1 MIAIRVLSGVL
12 TMLAAAC
19 ALLSPSLGENAE
31 PAPSFQAHV
40 DMKTFMEHV
49 LTPAAKIV
57 WSVNAVMIDE
67 KGEHDLSPKTEDDWE
82 RIVSGAATLAE
93 ATNALMIPQRARDP
107 QWKRLRQEVRG
118 RRKQGLS
125 GGLKPAMKATPEASR
140 SARRNLRR
148 LPSALWPAGYMR
160 ARFGGGRRTRNAGG
174 RTKALVH
181 RRGLTQAVR
190 PSTFGRL
197 ETRRGCRDGR
207 GN

>member
-67 KGEHDLSPKTEDDWE
+67 KGEHDLSPKTRRRLGTDRQRRRDACRSHQRLDD
-82 RIVSGAATLAE
+82 SAAGARSAVE
-93 ATNALMIPQRARDP
+93 
-107 QWKRLRQEVRG
+107 RLRQKVGG

-125 GGLKPAMKATPEASR
+125 GG
-140 SARRNLRR
+140 
-148 LPSALWPAGYMR
+148 
-160 ARFGGGRRTRNAGG
+160 
-174 RTKALVH
+174 
-181 RRGLTQAVR
+181 
-190 PSTFGRL
+190 
-197 ETRRGCRDGR
+197 
-207 GN
+207 

>member
-67 KGEHDLSPKTEDDWE
+67 KGEHGPLPQDARRLGTDRQRRRDACRSHQRIDD
-82 RIVSGAATLAE
+82 SAAGARSAVE
-93 ATNALMIPQRARDP
+93 
-107 QWKRLRQEVRG
+107 RLRQKVGG
-118 RRKQGLS
+118 RCEQGLS
-125 GGLKPAMKATPEASR
+125 GG
-140 SARRNLRR
+140 
-148 LPSALWPAGYMR
+148 
-160 ARFGGGRRTRNAGG
+160 
-174 RTKALVH
+174 
-181 RRGLTQAVR
+181 
-190 PSTFGRL
+190 
-197 ETRRGCRDGR
+197 
-207 GN
+207 